1 MQGVFLRPLFKRAA
15 QQDKLMAEW
24 RWQILF
30 YFFVCCA
37 CVCVCVFRNTKC
49 EMLELGENLSNLRT
63 HCRQLVPLSDAD
75 IVLFRFR
82 RVSSAHSRESETS
95 VTAHTGRVEE
105 EIRRRAICTL
115 CAQFLNLL
123 ASPRAKQQYRNK
135 CNVLPH
141 FWQTMIYL
149 KKS

>member
-24 RWQILF
+24 RRHIVFYLF
-30 YFFVCCA
+30 FF
-37 CVCVCVFRNTKC
+37 VCVCVFRNTKC

-82 RVSSAHSRESETS
+82 RVSSAHS
-95 VTAHTGRVEE
+95 
-105 EIRRRAICTL
+105 
-115 CAQFLNLL
+115 
-123 ASPRAKQQYRNK
+123 
-135 CNVLPH
+135 
-141 FWQTMIYL
+141 
-149 KKS
+149 